1 MLLKINVNDS
11 VCTIDW
17 LIEIAVL
24 ETRPTL
30 YVFVKCLVFV
40 LIFQVKENGD
50 CFKDESMQVYNKP
63 FHFLEKNCLQASSIV
78 KDKFLRKIVLFGC
91 PLPNIS

>member
-1 MLLKINVNDS
+1 MPLKINVYDS

-40 LIFQVKENGD
+40 FFQVKENGD
-50 CFKDESMQVYNKP
+50 CFKDEYMQVYNKP
-63 FHFLEKNCLQASSIV
+63 FHCLEKNCLQASSIV
-78 KDKFLRKIVLFGC
+78 KDKFLRKIVLFGY
-91 PLPNIS
+91 PLPNLS

>member
-11 VCTIDW
+11 VCTIEW

-40 LIFQVKENGD
+40 LIFSGQRKRRLFQRCIHASIQQAVSFFG
-50 CFKDESMQVYNKP
+50 
-63 FHFLEKNCLQASSIV
+63 EK
-78 KDKFLRKIVLFGC
+78 LFTGKSHC
-91 PLPNIS
+91 